1 MADNKGYEP
10 EIAKYRKEPR
20 YKGYEDY
27 SGSGRAAMEKYNEE
41 EAKLASKNNG
51 KIPDLMRGE
60 KGDGTMPYSKS
71 AAESAQAK
79 QREVMNERRRETKD
93 TVPEERLK
101 KGGSVK
107 SSASRRGDGCVTKGK
122 TKGKMISMSSGGKA

>member
-10 EIAKYRKEPR
+10 AIAKYRKEPR
-20 YKGYEDY
+20 YTGYEDY
-27 SGSGRAAMEKYNEE
+27 SGSGRAAIQKYIEE
-41 EAKLASKNNG
+41 EAKLALKNNG

-60 KGDGTMPYSKS
+60 QGDGTMPYSKS

-107 SSASRRGDGCVTKGK
+107 SSASRRADGCCSKGK
-122 TKGKMISMSSGGKA
+122 TKGRMV